1 VLIRR
6 TDLAGIDRVLAEA
19 APQGASGMLL
29 VHLRGMRQ
37 LVALLGLEAGA
48 ALADAAEARLRQLL
62 RPQDQVWRLSDEE
75 CMVVLPGLLSVNH
88 GMLAA
93 RKVQREFETPLSV
106 LGRPMTPLLTLALAT
121 CTDAAP
127 DSDRLLRRALVA
139 LDRALESNNR
149 LELAGD
155 AADDLWLQD
164 DLRDALVNNELSVLF
179 QPVVELHTRRIVSVE
194 ALARWNS
201 RRHGIIPPSRF
212 IALAEQAGLAPELTR
227 WSVNA
232 VLREYAPLRR
242 RAPALR
248 CAINLSPKV
257 FSHFGFED
265 QIKSALAIW
274 DIPPASL
281 TLEVTET
288 AVMEDPELS
297 SAALREL
304 RADGVRVAIDDFG
317 QGYSSFSYLKHFPA
331 TELKIDQSFVTPMVR
346 DARAAQLVRS
356 IIDLAHHLDMEAV
369 GEGVEDAET
378 AAALT
383 ALGCDLAQGYHLGRP
398 ISAAELV
405 GLL

>member
-1 VLIRR
+1 
-6 TDLAGIDRVLAEA
+6 
-19 APQGASGMLL
+19 M
-29 VHLRGMRQ
+29 
-37 LVALLGLEAGA
+37 
-48 ALADAAEARLRQLL
+48 
-62 RPQDQVWRLSDEE
+62 
-75 CMVVLPGLLSVNH
+75 
-88 GMLAA
+88 
-93 RKVQREFETPLSV
+93 
-106 LGRPMTPLLTLALAT
+106 
-121 CTDAAP
+121 
-127 DSDRLLRRALVA
+127 
-139 LDRALESNNR
+139 
-149 LELAGD
+149 
-155 AADDLWLQD
+155 
-164 DLRDALVNNELSVLF
+164 
-179 QPVVELHTRRIVSVE
+179 
-194 ALARWNS
+194 
-201 RRHGIIPPSRF
+201 
-212 IALAEQAGLAPELTR
+212 
-227 WSVNA
+227 
-232 VLREYAPLRR
+232 LREYAPLRR

-274 DIPPASL
+274 DIPPTSL
-281 TLEVTET
+281 ILEVTET

-356 IIDLAHHLDMEAV
+356 IVDLAHHLDMEAV

-398 ISAAELV
+398 VSATELV

>member
-1 VLIRR
+1 MLIGRA
-6 TDLAGIDRVLAEA
+6 DLDSIDRTLAESA
-19 APQGASGMLL
+19 SHGASGLLL

-37 LVALLGLEAGA
+37 LVALLGIEAGA

-62 RPQDQVWRLSDEE
+62 RPQDQVWRLADDE
-75 CMVVLPGLLSVNH
+75 CLVVLPGLLSANH

-93 RKVQREFETPLSV
+93 RKVQREFETPLDV

-121 CTDAAP
+121 CTEADP

-139 LDRALESNNR
+139 LDRALERNNR

-179 QPVVELHTRRIVSVE
+179 QPVVALATRRIVAVE

-242 RAPALR
+242 QAPALR

-257 FSHFGFED
+257 FSHYGFED

-274 DIPPASL
+274 DVPPASL

-356 IIDLAHHLDMEAV
+356 IVDLAHHLDMEAV
-369 GEGVEDAET
+369 GEGVEDDQT
-378 AAALT
+378 AQALA

-398 ISAAELV
+398 MPAREL
-405 GLL
+405 LALM

>member
-1 VLIRR
+1 MLIRR

-19 APQGASGMLL
+19 ALKGASGMLL

-48 ALADAAEARLRQLL
+48 ALAEAAEARLRLLL

-88 GMLAA
+88 GLLAA
-93 RKVQREFETPLSV
+93 RKVQREFETPLNV
-106 LGRPMTPLLTLALAT
+106 HGRPMTPLLTLALAT

-179 QPVVELHTRRIVSVE
+179 QPVVAMHTRRIVAVE

-201 RRHGIIPPSRF
+201 RHHGIIPPSRF